1 MKTEKISLNQQK
13 VSKIVRNRTILGSFP
28 LFYKLSQSLSS
39 LNSGG
44 VSVENVSTTNK
55 STFQTKENYSKIGR
69 EPLFGDKGGISSL
82 HYPKSTAT
90 TTLPVKPGATLGG
103 AININSSIITEY
115 DMGCFYIEDSNIKD
129 R

>member
-1 MKTEKISLNQQK
+1 VKTEKSSQNQQK

-44 VSVENVSTTNK
+44 VSVENEGTSK

-90 TTLPVKPGATLGG
+90 TTRLPIRPGATLGG
-103 AININSSIITEY
+103 AININSSIITDY
-115 DMGCFYIEDSNIKD
+115 DMGCFYIEDSNMKD

>member
-1 MKTEKISLNQQK
+1 M
-13 VSKIVRNRTILGSFP
+13 SKIVRNRTILGSFP

-44 VSVENVSTTNK
+44 LSVENVSTSK
-55 STFQTKENYSKIGR
+55 STFQTKVNYSKIGR

-90 TTLPVKPGATLGG
+90 TTLPVQPGATLGG
-103 AININSSIITEY
+103 ATNINASIITEY